1 MVDIMSYKF
10 AFYTNDYFDKI
21 QQMILDS
28 YQWDFPV
35 FGISRMEFAA
45 YLHPYF
51 IGMNR
56 VWERTCGVWFDENK
70 IVACAIN
77 EANDEGD
84 AFFIFDNRKRAE
96 DSLLIEEMI
105 FFAKTTMSTVSDDG
119 ITRSVTLHIP
129 QWNSTLKNIAKKSG
143 FINNNWDDKLLI
155 LPFGDKDFQVKL
167 PDGYVFVT
175 GDEVPPF
182 YAANV
187 HMAAFNY
194 SIKSVKDGEK
204 AFTDLRNAPHYNPKL
219 SLYILDSQK
228 RPVAFANIWYCE
240 KMPYCELEPLGVAW
254 WERRKGL
261 ATAILYEAA
270 NRVKKLFPQCK
281 GMTGGDQFF
290 YKKIGF
296 VEKTRCEQYKWQTEI
311 YPSWDKRSE
320 EMKPQI

>member
-1 MVDIMSYKF
+1 
-10 AFYTNDYFDKI
+10 
-21 QQMILDS
+21 
-28 YQWDFPV
+28 
-35 FGISRMEFAA
+35 
-45 YLHPYF
+45 
-51 IGMNR
+51 
-56 VWERTCGVWFDENK
+56 
-70 IVACAIN
+70 
-77 EANDEGD
+77 
-84 AFFIFDNRKRAE
+84 
-96 DSLLIEEMI
+96 MI

-129 QWNSTLKNIAKKSG
+129 QWNSTLKNIAEKSG

-254 WERRKGL
+254 WERRKGV

-281 GMTGGDQFF
+281 GMTGGDQIF
-290 YKKIGF
+290 YEKIGF
-296 VEKTRCEQYKWQTEI
+296 VEKARYEQYKWQTEI

>member
-51 IGMNR
+51 IGMNS

-77 EANDEGD
+77 EVNDEGD
-84 AFFIFDNRKRAE
+84 AFFIFDSRKRAE

-129 QWNSTLKNIAKKSG
+129 QWNSTLKNIAEKSG

-155 LPFGDKDFQVKL
+155 LPFGNKDFQVKL

-281 GMTGGDQFF
+281 GMTGGDQIF
-290 YKKIGF
+290 YEKIGF
-296 VEKTRCEQYKWQTEI
+296 IEKARCEQYKWQTEI

>member
-51 IGMNR
+51 IGMNS

-84 AFFIFDNRKRAE
+84 TFFIFDNRKRAE

-129 QWNSTLKNIAKKSG
+129 QWNSTLKNIAEKSG

-155 LPFGDKDFQVKL
+155 LPFGNKDFQVKL

-194 SIKSVKDGEK
+194 SIKSVKNGEK
-204 AFTDLRNAPHYNPKL
+204 AFTNLRNAPHYNPKL

-281 GMTGGDQFF
+281 GMTGGDQIF
-290 YKKIGF
+290 YEKIGF
-296 VEKTRCEQYKWQTEI
+296 VEKARCEQYKWQTEI

>member
-51 IGMNR
+51 IGMNS

-129 QWNSTLKNIAKKSG
+129 QWNSTLKNIAEKSG

-155 LPFGDKDFQVKL
+155 LPFGNKDFQVKL

-194 SIKSVKDGEK
+194 SIKSVKNGEK

-281 GMTGGDQFF
+281 GMTGGDQIF
-290 YKKIGF
+290 YEKIGF
-296 VEKTRCEQYKWQTEI
+296 VEKARYEQYKWQTEI

>member
-51 IGMNR
+51 IGMNS

-84 AFFIFDNRKRAE
+84 AFFIFDSRKRAE

-155 LPFGDKDFQVKL
+155 LPFGNKDFQVKL

-194 SIKSVKDGEK
+194 SIKSVKNGEK

-281 GMTGGDQFF
+281 GMTGGDQIF
-290 YKKIGF
+290 YEKIGF
-296 VEKTRCEQYKWQTEI
+296 IEKARYEQYKWQTEI

>member
-51 IGMNR
+51 IGMNS

-70 IVACAIN
+70 IIACAIN

-84 AFFIFDNRKRAE
+84 AFFIFDSRKRAE

-105 FFAKTTMSTVSDDG
+105 FFAKTTMSTVSDDD

-129 QWNSTLKNIAKKSG
+129 QWNSTLKNIAEKSG

-194 SIKSVKDGEK
+194 SIKSVKNGEK

-281 GMTGGDQFF
+281 GITGGDQFF
-290 YKKIGF
+290 YEKIGF
-296 VEKTRCEQYKWQTEI
+296 VEKARYEQYKWQTEI

>member
-1 MVDIMSYKF
+1 MSYKF
-10 AFYTNDYFDKI
+10 AVYTNDYFDKI

-51 IGMNR
+51 IGMNS

-70 IVACAIN
+70 IIACAIN

-240 KMPYCELEPLGVAW
+240 KMPYCELEPLRVAW

-261 ATAILYEAA
+261 ATAILYEAV

-281 GMTGGDQFF
+281 GMTGGDQIF
-290 YKKIGF
+290 YEKIGF
-296 VEKTRCEQYKWQTEI
+296 VEKARCEQYKWQTEI

-320 EMKPQI
+320 GMKK

>member
-51 IGMNR
+51 IGMNS

-70 IVACAIN
+70 IIACAIN

-84 AFFIFDNRKRAE
+84 AFFIFDSRKRAE

-105 FFAKTTMSTVSDDG
+105 FFAKTTMSTVSDDD

-129 QWNSTLKNIAKKSG
+129 QWNSTLKNIAEKSG

-194 SIKSVKDGEK
+194 SIKSVKNGEK

-281 GMTGGDQFF
+281 GMIGGDQFF
-290 YKKIGF
+290 Y
-296 VEKTRCEQYKWQTEI
+296 EN
-311 YPSWDKRSE
+311 
-320 EMKPQI
+320 

>member
-51 IGMNR
+51 IGMNS

-70 IVACAIN
+70 IIACAIN

-240 KMPYCELEPLGVAW
+240 KMPYCELEPLRVAW

-261 ATAILYEAA
+261 ATAILYEAV

-281 GMTGGDQFF
+281 GMTGGDQIF
-290 YKKIGF
+290 YEKIGF
-296 VEKTRCEQYKWQTEI
+296 VEKARCEQYKWQTEI

-320 EMKPQI
+320 GMKK

>member
-51 IGMNR
+51 IGMNS

-70 IVACAIN
+70 IIACAIN

-129 QWNSTLKNIAKKSG
+129 QWNSTLKNIAEKSG

-155 LPFGDKDFQVKL
+155 LPFGNKDFQVKL

-194 SIKSVKDGEK
+194 SIKSVKNGEK

-219 SLYILDSQK
+219 SLYILNSQK

-281 GMTGGDQFF
+281 GMTGGDQIF
-290 YKKIGF
+290 YEKIGF
-296 VEKTRCEQYKWQTEI
+296 VEKARYEQYKWQTEI

>member
-28 YQWDFPV
+28 YQWDFPI

-51 IGMNR
+51 IGMNS

-70 IVACAIN
+70 IIACAIN

-129 QWNSTLKNIAKKSG
+129 QWNSTLKNIAEKSG

-155 LPFGDKDFQVKL
+155 LPFGNKDFQVKL

-194 SIKSVKDGEK
+194 SIKSVKNGEK

-228 RPVAFANIWYCE
+228 RPVAFANIW
-240 KMPYCELEPLGVAW
+240 YCELEPLGVAW

-281 GMTGGDQFF
+281 GMTGGDQIF
-290 YKKIGF
+290 YEKIGF
-296 VEKTRCEQYKWQTEI
+296 VEKARCEQYKWQTEI

>member
-28 YQWDFPV
+28 YQWDFPI
-35 FGISRMEFAA
+35 FGISRMEFAV

-51 IGMNR
+51 IGMNS

-70 IVACAIN
+70 IIACAIN

-129 QWNSTLKNIAKKSG
+129 QWNSTLKNIAEKSG

-155 LPFGDKDFQVKL
+155 LPFGNKDFQVKL

-194 SIKSVKDGEK
+194 SIKSVKNGEK

-219 SLYILDSQK
+219 SLYILNSQK

-281 GMTGGDQFF
+281 GMTGGDQIF
-290 YKKIGF
+290 YEKIGF
-296 VEKTRCEQYKWQTEI
+296 VEKARYEQYKWQTEI